1 MRSRSFVAG
10 LSLPALLLAVMLVV
24 GACAPIPTLPES
36 TAVAPTTAPPT
47 EVVALTATPLPPASL
62 TVTVTDTVTATVV
75 APTAPVTATVPMTA
89 TAVVTA
95 TTPVSPTVAAP
106 TAEASAVVTGTASAP
121 AWLAATYRD
130 EVGGWE
136 IDYPE
141 TWSLTDVAAQI
152 KQESLAY
159 SVTLTSWQPQEPGG
173 DGIPEG
179 GSKVDI
185 GVDKNGAASPEAA
198 VEARRQ
204 MLASGDPVNTVTFE
218 EPWDLPSG
226 ISGTHWIVQSA
237 NGDSAHEFVTAING
251 NAVVVTG
258 LGDEMLFEQIV
269 STLRPLG
276 AAKASQEVLVPMVAA
291 GGASGGASGE
301 ASASAAAASAA
312 PLASTVY
319 TVRAGDTLAKI
330 AARFGVSVAAILAAN
345 PHITNPDRI
354 YIGQRITIPGPSGS
368 QPTPAP
374 ATTRVNIYMIGLG
387 GGSVG
392 CGDQVVPV
400 ARDVP
405 RTNAPLTAA
414 LNLLLSQKSQY
425 YGESGLY
432 NALYQS
438 NLSVASITRNG
449 SAWTINLA
457 GTLRLGG
464 VCDNPRVKAQLEQ
477 TALQFSTVKSVR
489 YFVNGVALG
498 TLLSGK

>member
-1 MRSRSFVAG
+1 M
-10 LSLPALLLAVMLVV
+10 
-24 GACAPIPTLPES
+24 
-36 TAVAPTTAPPT
+36 
-47 EVVALTATPLPPASL
+47 
-62 TVTVTDTVTATVV
+62 
-75 APTAPVTATVPMTA
+75 
-89 TAVVTA
+89 TAVVTDTA
-95 TTPVSPTVAAP
+95 T
-106 TAEASAVVTGTASAP
+106 AP
-121 AWLAATYRD
+121 AWPAATYRD

-136 IDYPE
+136 IDYPAA
-141 TWSLTDVAAQI
+141 WSLIDVAAQI
-152 KQESLAY
+152 KQESLNY
-159 SVTLTSWQPQEPGG
+159 SITLTSWQPQEPGTH
-173 DGIPEG
+173 GIPEG

-185 GVDKNGAASPEAA
+185 SVDKNGAASPEAA

-218 EPWDLPSG
+218 EPWELPSG
-226 ISGTHWIVQSA
+226 VSGTHWVVQSA

-258 LGDEMLFEQIV
+258 LGDEMLFEQVV
-269 STLRPLG
+269 STLRPLR
-276 AAKASQEVLVPMVAA
+276 AAKASQEVLAPMVAT
-291 GGASGGASGE
+291 GGANDA
-301 ASASAAAASAA
+301 AVAASAAPAVAAA

-330 AARFGVSVAAILAAN
+330 AARFGVSVAAIMAAN
-345 PHITNPDRI
+345 PQITNPDRI
-354 YIGQRITIPGPSGS
+354 YIGQRITIPGPGGS

-374 ATTRVNIYMIGLG
+374 ATTRVNIYLIGLG

-392 CGDQVVPV
+392 CGDQVVAV
-400 ARDVP
+400 VRDVP

-438 NLSVASITRNG
+438 NLSIASITRNG
-449 SAWTINLA
+449 TAWTINLA

-464 VCDNPRVKAQLEQ
+464 VCDSPRVKAQLEQ

-489 YFVNGVALG
+489 YFVNGVALE
-498 TLLSGK
+498 TLLSSK